1 MLYFFEK
8 FTKIDLIVFKKND
21 ILEIYNK
28 KGGNLKMKKIISII
42 SLIMLS
48 LLVFSGNVFAA
59 PLNSVTVN
67 TDKTTVRP
75 GEEVKVSIDFGQ
87 QLGAYTVSVAY
98 DNKIFDYVSAEGG
111 TPNDTSDKVKVVF
124 YDSSG
129 GTSPSQTMSVTFRAK
144 ADLETSNPTE
154 FSITAEGLANPDA
167 SVTYD
172 DITTPIV
179 KNVTVEP
186 QYEDYKIELTYSGN
200 IVKEEE
206 KEMKLSYS
214 SSMGRFYEHA
224 RLVAEVTKT
233 AGGTVQVIGTDN
245 SQLEHDIIQS
255 GWGDAQGYKIGG
267 KDVSQVLNV
276 RAKFGEVGD
285 YSITLKLIDRDN
297 SDSVIT
303 QETFNFTVLD
313 NTTITPPAEE
323 PTTPEETP
331 NVQEP
336 STTEEITKTEETPTT
351 LPKTGTNIYAQIVI
365 TLIVLVSLCLI
376 IRQRNKK

>member
-233 AGGTVQVIGTDN
+233 AGGTVQLIGTDT

-297 SDSVIT
+297 
-303 QETFNFTVLD
+303 
-313 NTTITPPAEE
+313 
-323 PTTPEETP
+323 
-331 NVQEP
+331 
-336 STTEEITKTEETPTT
+336 
-351 LPKTGTNIYAQIVI
+351 
-365 TLIVLVSLCLI
+365 
-376 IRQRNKK
+376 

>member
-111 TPNDTSDKVKVVF
+111 IPNDTSDKVKVVF
-124 YDSSG
+124 HDSSG

-233 AGGTVQVIGTDN
+233 AGGTVQLIGTDT

-267 KDVSQVLNV
+267 K
-276 RAKFGEVGD
+276 E
-285 YSITLKLIDRDN
+285 KLIDRDN

-303 QETFNFTVLD
+303 QETFNFSVLD

-323 PTTPEETP
+323 PSTPTTPEETP
-331 NVQEP
+331 NEQQP
-336 STTEEITKTEETPTT
+336 STSEEITKTEETPTT
-351 LPKTGTNIYAQIVI
+351 LPKTGINIYVQIII
-365 TLIVLVSLCLI
+365 TLIVLAVLCLI
-376 IRQRNKK
+376 IRKINKK

>member
-1 MLYFFEK
+1 
-8 FTKIDLIVFKKND
+8 
-21 ILEIYNK
+21 
-28 KGGNLKMKKIISII
+28 MKKIISII

-59 PLNSVTVN
+59 PLNSVTVD

-75 GEEVKVSIDFGQ
+75 GEEVKVTVNFGE

-111 TPNDTSDKVKVVF
+111 TANDTSDKVKVVF
-124 YDSSG
+124 HDSSG
-129 GTSPSQTMSVTFRAK
+129 GSSPSQTMSVTFRAK

-172 DITTPIV
+172 DITIPIV

-233 AGGTVQVIGTDN
+233 AGGTVQLIGTDT

-285 YSITLKLIDRDN
+285 YSITFKLIDRDN
-297 SDSVIT
+297 SDSVIA
-303 QETFNFTVLD
+303 QETFDFTVSD

-323 PTTPEETP
+323 PSIPTTPEETP

-336 STTEEITKTEETPTT
+336 STTEEITTTEEKPTT
-351 LPKTGTNIYAQIVI
+351 LPKTGIDLYAQIAI
-365 TLIVLVSLCLI
+365 TLIVLVVLCLI
-376 IRQRNKK
+376 IRQINKK

>member
-1 MLYFFEK
+1 
-8 FTKIDLIVFKKND
+8 
-21 ILEIYNK
+21 
-28 KGGNLKMKKIISII
+28 MKKIISII

-59 PLNSVTVN
+59 PLNSVTVDA
-67 TDKTTVRP
+67 DKTTVRP
-75 GEEVKVSIDFGQ
+75 GEEVKVTVNFGE

-111 TPNDTSDKVKVVF
+111 TANDTSDKVKVVF
-124 YDSSG
+124 HDSTG

-144 ADLETSNPTE
+144 ANLETSNPTE
-154 FSITAEGLANPDA
+154 FSITAEGLSSPDT

-172 DITTPIV
+172 DITIPIV

-224 RLVAEVTKT
+224 RLIAEVTKT
-233 AGGTVQVIGTDN
+233 AGGTVQVIGTDT

-285 YSITLKLIDRDN
+285 YSITFKLIDRDN
-297 SDSVIT
+297 SDSVIA
-303 QETFNFTVLD
+303 QETFDFTVSD

-323 PTTPEETP
+323 QTTPTTPEETP

-336 STTEEITKTEETPTT
+336 STTEEITTTEEKPTT
-351 LPKTGTNIYAQIVI
+351 LPKTGIDLYAQIAI
-365 TLIVLVSLCLI
+365 TLIVLVALCLI
-376 IRQRNKK
+376 IRQINKK

>member
-1 MLYFFEK
+1 
-8 FTKIDLIVFKKND
+8 
-21 ILEIYNK
+21 
-28 KGGNLKMKKIISII
+28 MKKIISII

-48 LLVFSGNVFAA
+48 LLVFSGNVFAT
-59 PLNSVTVN
+59 PLNSVTVD
-67 TDKTTVRP
+67 TDKTIVRP
-75 GEEVKVSIDFGQ
+75 GEEVKVTVNFGE

-111 TPNDTSDKVKVVF
+111 TANDTSDKVKVVF
-124 YDSSG
+124 HDSTG

-144 ADLETSNPTE
+144 ANLETSNPTE
-154 FSITAEGLANPDA
+154 FSITAEGLSSPDT

-224 RLVAEVTKT
+224 RLIAEVTKT
-233 AGGTVQVIGTDN
+233 AGGTVQLIGTDT

-285 YSITLKLIDRDN
+285 YSITFKLIDRDN
-297 SDSVIT
+297 SDSVIA
-303 QETFNFTVLD
+303 QETFDFTVSD

-323 PTTPEETP
+323 PAIPTAPEKTP

-336 STTEEITKTEETPTT
+336 STTEEITTTEEKPTT
-351 LPKTGTNIYAQIVI
+351 LPKTGIDLYAQIAI
-365 TLIVLVSLCLI
+365 TLIVLVVLCLI
-376 IRQRNKK
+376 IRQINKK